1 MQRWTLRS
9 STLSPTRWVSSHAV
23 TYAMHRSPT
32 RTGSLMSPSAPSLH
46 DKLNQLRQRFIDQLP
61 ARLQHT
67 VDQWQQSQASSEAHA
82 RLGPELHRFFHSL
95 KGTGRSLGF
104 ERIALLADQGET
116 ALHEQPP
123 AGDVVERVFA
133 QLAEEQQR
141 LQSLPGQQRAL
152 AAMNSVEF
160 SPKPVQTRSKR
171 QRLIYLCDDEPD
183 QVGQLLHHL
192 RCFGH
197 EVVHFEDT
205 DAFFNAVITRRP
217 DAIIMDVQFPQGHTA
232 GTETLASLNKLTGER
247 LPSIVLSAH
256 GDFHSRLSA
265 VRAGCNGYFTKPVKP
280 LDLMLAVDELTTPID
295 DEPLRI
301 LIVDD
306 EPEVA
311 SYHALLLEQAGMAV
325 QQVNH
330 PADALNAL
338 ERFSPDLLLVD
349 VYMPVCSGEELANII
364 RQQPEHVGLP
374 IIYLSSETDSQKQL
388 SAMTAGVEAFITKP
402 VVPDELVS
410 AVKLRAERLRLLRSL
425 MTRDSMTGLYN
436 HSTTTDLI
444 SKALAQAH
452 RDNTQHAMAMIDI
465 DHFKAVNDTHGH
477 LAGDQ
482 VIITLARLL
491 KTRLRMSD
499 IIGRYGGEE
508 FVVLLKGVSD
518 ARASELIDALR
529 HDFAQVDFH
538 AGGARFRCTFSAGVS
553 SFPTH
558 PSTES
563 LRLSADQALY
573 RAKHQGRNQ
582 VITSTEQDDDGF
594 PTA

>member
-1 MQRWTLRS
+1 
-9 STLSPTRWVSSHAV
+9 
-23 TYAMHRSPT
+23 
-32 RTGSLMSPSAPSLH
+32 MSPSAPSLH
-46 DKLNQLRQRFIDQLP
+46 DKLNQLRQRFISQLP
-61 ARLQHT
+61 ARLQQT
-67 VDQWQQSQASSEAHA
+67 TDQWQQSCSSAEAEA

-104 ERIALLADQGET
+104 ERIALLADQGEA
-116 ALHEQPP
+116 ALNEPIPSAH
-123 AGDVVERVFA
+123 VIERVFV

-152 AAMNSVEF
+152 AALNSVEF
-160 SPKPVQTRSKR
+160 APTPIQTRSKR

-183 QVGQLLHHL
+183 QVSQLLHHL

-205 DAFFNAVITRRP
+205 DAFFNAVISRRP
-217 DAIIMDVQFPQGHTA
+217 DAIIMDVQFPQGNTA
-232 GTETLASLNKLTGER
+232 GTETLTSLNKLTGER
-247 LPSIVLSAH
+247 LPAIVLSAH

-295 DEPLRI
+295 EEPLRV
-301 LIVDD
+301 LVVDD
-306 EPEVA
+306 EPDVA
-311 SYHALLLEQAGMAV
+311 AYHALLLEQAGMVV

-330 PADALNAL
+330 PSDALIAL

-402 VVPDELVS
+402 VVPEELVS

-444 SKALAQAH
+444 SKALAQAY
-452 RDNTQHAMAMIDI
+452 RDDTQHAMAMIDI
-465 DHFKAVNDTHGH
+465 DHFKSINDTHGH

-508 FVVLLKGVSD
+508 FVVLLKGVTD
-518 ARASELIDALR
+518 ERANELIDALR

-553 SFPTH
+553 SFPSH

-582 VITSTEQDDDGF
+582 VVTSTEQDNDRF
-594 PTA
+594 PTD

>member
-1 MQRWTLRS
+1 
-9 STLSPTRWVSSHAV
+9 
-23 TYAMHRSPT
+23 
-32 RTGSLMSPSAPSLH
+32 MSPSAPSLH
-46 DKLNQLRQRFIDQLP
+46 DKLNQLRQRFIEQLP
-61 ARLQHT
+61 ARLQLVT
-67 VDQWQQSQASSEAHA
+67 DQWQQSRTSAEAAA
-82 RLGPELHRFFHSL
+82 RLAPELHRFFHSL

-104 ERIALLADQGET
+104 ERLALLADQGET
-116 ALHEQPP
+116 ALNEPTPSAH
-123 AGDVVERVFA
+123 VIERVFV

-152 AAMNSVEF
+152 AALNSVEF
-160 SPKPVQTRSKR
+160 APTPIKTRSKR
-171 QRLIYLCDDEPD
+171 QRLIYLCDDEAD
-183 QVGQLLHHL
+183 QVSQLLHHL

-197 EVVHFEDT
+197 EVVHFEET
-205 DAFFNAVITRRP
+205 DAFFNAVISRRP
-217 DAIIMDVQFPQGHTA
+217 DAIIMDVQFPQGNTA
-232 GTETLASLNKLTGER
+232 GTETLTSLNKLTGTR
-247 LPSIVLSAH
+247 LPSIVLSSH
-256 GDFHSRLSA
+256 GDFRSRLSA

-280 LDLMLAVDELTTPID
+280 LDLMLAVDELTTPLD
-295 DEPLRI
+295 DEPLRV
-301 LIVDD
+301 LVVDD

-311 SYHALLLEQAGMAV
+311 AYHALLLEQAGMVV

-330 PADALNAL
+330 PSDALIAL

-402 VVPDELVS
+402 VVPEELVS

-444 SKALAQAH
+444 SKALAQAY

-465 DHFKAVNDTHGH
+465 DHFKSVNDTHGH

-491 KTRLRMSD
+491 KTRLRISD

-508 FVVLLKGVSD
+508 FVVLLKGVTD
-518 ARASELIDALR
+518 ERASELIDGLR

-538 AGGARFRCTFSAGVS
+538 AGGACFRCTFSAGIS
-553 SFPTH
+553 SFPTQ

-582 VITSTEQDDDGF
+582 VVTSTEQDDDGF
-594 PTA
+594 PTARL

>member
-1 MQRWTLRS
+1 MS
-9 STLSPTRWVSSHAV
+9 S
-23 TYAMHRSPT
+23 
-32 RTGSLMSPSAPSLH
+32 SASSLH

-61 ARLQHT
+61 ARLQLT
-67 VDQWQQSQASSEAHA
+67 VGLWQQSQASAEAQA
-82 RLGPELHRFFHSL
+82 RLGPKLHRFFHSL

-104 ERIALLADQGET
+104 ERIALLAEQGEA
-116 ALHEQPP
+116 ALDGQAP
-123 AGDVVERVFA
+123 AGQVVEQVFVH
-133 QLAEEQQR
+133 LAEEQQR
-141 LQSLPGQQRAL
+141 LQSLPEQQRAL
-152 AAMNSVEF
+152 AAMTSVEF
-160 SPKPVQTRSKR
+160 SPKPVQARSKR

-183 QVGQLLHHL
+183 QVSQLLHHL

-205 DAFFNAVITRRP
+205 DTFFNAVITRRP
-217 DAIIMDVQFPQGHTA
+217 DAIIMDVQFPQGNTA
-232 GTETLASLNKLTGER
+232 GTETLASLNKLTGEP

-280 LDLMLAVDELTTPID
+280 LDLMLAVDELTTPSD
-295 DEPLRI
+295 EEPLRI

-311 SYHALLLEQAGMAV
+311 AYHALLLEQAGMAV
-325 QQVNH
+325 QQVNP
-330 PADALNAL
+330 PADALTAL

-402 VVPDELVS
+402 VIPDELVS
-410 AVKLRAERLRLLRSL
+410 AVTLRAERLRLLRSL

-436 HSTTTDLI
+436 HSTTTELI

-452 RDNTQHAMAMIDI
+452 RDNTEHAMAMIDI

-518 ARASELIDALR
+518 ERACALIDALR

-538 AGGARFRCTFSAGVS
+538 AGGTRFRCTFSAGIS
-553 SFPTH
+553 RFPNH

-582 VITSTEQDDDGF
+582 VVTSTEQDDDGL
-594 PTA
+594 PTDCP

>member
-1 MQRWTLRS
+1 MS
-9 STLSPTRWVSSHAV
+9 S
-23 TYAMHRSPT
+23 
-32 RTGSLMSPSAPSLH
+32 SASSLH

-61 ARLQHT
+61 ARLQLT
-67 VDQWQQSQASSEAHA
+67 VGLWQQSQASAEAQA

-104 ERIALLADQGET
+104 ERIALLAEQGEA
-116 ALHEQPP
+116 ALDGQAP
-123 AGDVVERVFA
+123 AGQVVEQVFVH
-133 QLAEEQQR
+133 LAEEQQR
-141 LQSLPGQQRAL
+141 LQSLPEQQRAL
-152 AAMNSVEF
+152 AAMTSVEF

-183 QVGQLLHHL
+183 QVSQLLHHL

-205 DAFFNAVITRRP
+205 DTFFNAVITRRP
-217 DAIIMDVQFPQGHTA
+217 DAIIMDVQFPQGNTA
-232 GTETLASLNKLTGER
+232 GTETLASLNKLTGEP

-280 LDLMLAVDELTTPID
+280 LDLMLAVDELTTPSD
-295 DEPLRI
+295 EEPLRI

-311 SYHALLLEQAGMAV
+311 AYHALLLEQAGMAV

-330 PADALNAL
+330 PTDALTAL

-402 VVPDELVS
+402 VIPDELVS
-410 AVKLRAERLRLLRSL
+410 AVTLRAERLRLLRSL

-436 HSTTTDLI
+436 HSTTTELI

-452 RDNTQHAMAMIDI
+452 RDNTEHAMAMIDI

-518 ARASELIDALR
+518 ERACELIDALR

-538 AGGARFRCTFSAGVS
+538 AGGTRFRCTFSAGIS
-553 SFPTH
+553 RFPNH

-582 VITSTEQDDDGF
+582 VVTSTEQDDDGL
-594 PTA
+594 PTDCP

>member
-1 MQRWTLRS
+1 MS
-9 STLSPTRWVSSHAV
+9 S
-23 TYAMHRSPT
+23 
-32 RTGSLMSPSAPSLH
+32 SASSLH
-46 DKLNQLRQRFIDQLP
+46 VKLNQLRQRFIDQLP
-61 ARLQHT
+61 ARLQLT
-67 VDQWQQSQASSEAHA
+67 VGLWQQSQASAEAQA

-104 ERIALLADQGET
+104 ERIALLAEQGEA
-116 ALHEQPP
+116 ALDGQAP
-123 AGDVVERVFA
+123 AGQVVEQVFVH
-133 QLAEEQQR
+133 LAEEQQR
-141 LQSLPGQQRAL
+141 LQSLPEQQRAL
-152 AAMNSVEF
+152 AAMTSVEF

-183 QVGQLLHHL
+183 QVSQLLHHL

-205 DAFFNAVITRRP
+205 DTFFNAVITRRP
-217 DAIIMDVQFPQGHTA
+217 DAIIMDVQFPQGNTA
-232 GTETLASLNKLTGER
+232 GTETLASLNKLTGEP

-280 LDLMLAVDELTTPID
+280 LDLMLAVDELTTPSD
-295 DEPLRI
+295 EEPLRI

-311 SYHALLLEQAGMAV
+311 AYHALLLEQAGMAV

-330 PADALNAL
+330 PADALTAL

-402 VVPDELVS
+402 VIPDELVS
-410 AVKLRAERLRLLRSL
+410 AVTLRAERLRLLRSL

-436 HSTTTDLI
+436 HSTTTELI

-452 RDNTQHAMAMIDI
+452 RDNTEHAMAMIDI

-518 ARASELIDALR
+518 ERACALIDALR

-538 AGGARFRCTFSAGVS
+538 AGGTRFRCTFSAGIS
-553 SFPTH
+553 RFPNH

-582 VITSTEQDDDGF
+582 VVTSTEQDDDGL
-594 PTA
+594 PTDCP

>member
-123 AGDVVERVFA
+123 AGDVVERVFV

>member
-1 MQRWTLRS
+1 MS
-9 STLSPTRWVSSHAV
+9 S
-23 TYAMHRSPT
+23 
-32 RTGSLMSPSAPSLH
+32 SASSLH

-61 ARLQHT
+61 ARLQLT
-67 VDQWQQSQASSEAHA
+67 VGLWQQSQASAEAQA

-104 ERIALLADQGET
+104 ERIALLAEQGEA
-116 ALHEQPP
+116 ALDGQAP
-123 AGDVVERVFA
+123 AGQVVEQVFVH
-133 QLAEEQQR
+133 LAEEQQR
-141 LQSLPGQQRAL
+141 LQSLPEQQRAL
-152 AAMNSVEF
+152 AAMTSVEF

-183 QVGQLLHHL
+183 QVSQLLHHL

-205 DAFFNAVITRRP
+205 DTFFNAVITRRP
-217 DAIIMDVQFPQGHTA
+217 DAIIMDVQFPQGNTA
-232 GTETLASLNKLTGER
+232 GTETLASLNKLTGEP

-280 LDLMLAVDELTTPID
+280 LDLMLAVDELTTPSD
-295 DEPLRI
+295 EEPLRI

-311 SYHALLLEQAGMAV
+311 AYHALLLEQAGMAV

-330 PADALNAL
+330 PADALTAL

-402 VVPDELVS
+402 VIPDELVS
-410 AVKLRAERLRLLRSL
+410 AVTLRAERLRLLRSL

-436 HSTTTDLI
+436 HSTTTELI

-452 RDNTQHAMAMIDI
+452 RDNTEHAMAMIDI

-518 ARASELIDALR
+518 ERACELIDALR

-538 AGGARFRCTFSAGVS
+538 AGGTRFRCTFSAGIS
-553 SFPTH
+553 RFPNH

-582 VITSTEQDDDGF
+582 VVTSKEQDDDGL
-594 PTA
+594 PTDCP

>member
-1 MQRWTLRS
+1 MS
-9 STLSPTRWVSSHAV
+9 S
-23 TYAMHRSPT
+23 
-32 RTGSLMSPSAPSLH
+32 SASSLH

-61 ARLQHT
+61 ARLQLT
-67 VDQWQQSQASSEAHA
+67 VGLWQQSQASAEAQA

-104 ERIALLADQGET
+104 ERIALLAEQGEA
-116 ALHEQPP
+116 ALDGQAP
-123 AGDVVERVFA
+123 AGQVVEQVFVH
-133 QLAEEQQR
+133 LAEEQQR
-141 LQSLPGQQRAL
+141 LQSLPEQQRAL
-152 AAMNSVEF
+152 AAMTSVEF

-183 QVGQLLHHL
+183 QVSQLLHHL

-205 DAFFNAVITRRP
+205 DTFFNAVITRRP
-217 DAIIMDVQFPQGHTA
+217 DAIIMDVQFPQGNTA
-232 GTETLASLNKLTGER
+232 GTETLASLNKLTGEP

-280 LDLMLAVDELTTPID
+280 LDLMLAVDELTTPSD
-295 DEPLRI
+295 EEPLRI

-311 SYHALLLEQAGMAV
+311 AYHALLLEQAGMAV
-325 QQVNH
+325 QQVNP
-330 PADALNAL
+330 PADALTAL

-402 VVPDELVS
+402 VIPDELVS
-410 AVKLRAERLRLLRSL
+410 AVTLRAERLRLLRSL

-436 HSTTTDLI
+436 HSTTTELI

-518 ARASELIDALR
+518 ERACALIDALR

-538 AGGARFRCTFSAGVS
+538 AGGTRFRCTFSAGIS
-553 SFPTH
+553 RFPNH

-582 VITSTEQDDDGF
+582 VVTSTEQDDDGL
-594 PTA
+594 PTDCP

>member
-1 MQRWTLRS
+1 MS
-9 STLSPTRWVSSHAV
+9 S
-23 TYAMHRSPT
+23 
-32 RTGSLMSPSAPSLH
+32 SASSLH

-61 ARLQHT
+61 ARLQLT
-67 VDQWQQSQASSEAHA
+67 VGLWQQSQASAEAQA
-82 RLGPELHRFFHSL
+82 RLGPELHRFFHGL

-104 ERIALLADQGET
+104 ERIALLAEQGEA
-116 ALHEQPP
+116 ALDGQAP
-123 AGDVVERVFA
+123 AGQVVEQVFVH
-133 QLAEEQQR
+133 LAEEQQR
-141 LQSLPGQQRAL
+141 LQSLPEQQRAL
-152 AAMNSVEF
+152 AAMTSVEF

-183 QVGQLLHHL
+183 QVSQLLHHL

-205 DAFFNAVITRRP
+205 DTFFNAVITRRP
-217 DAIIMDVQFPQGHTA
+217 DAIIMDVQFPQGNTA
-232 GTETLASLNKLTGER
+232 GTETLASLNKLTGEP

-280 LDLMLAVDELTTPID
+280 LDLMLAVDELTTPSD
-295 DEPLRI
+295 EEPLRI

-311 SYHALLLEQAGMAV
+311 AYHALLLEQAGMAV

-330 PADALNAL
+330 PADALTAL

-402 VVPDELVS
+402 VIPDELVS
-410 AVKLRAERLRLLRSL
+410 AVTLRAERLRLLRSL

-436 HSTTTDLI
+436 HSTTTELI

-452 RDNTQHAMAMIDI
+452 RDNTEHAMAMIDI

-518 ARASELIDALR
+518 ERACELIDALR

-538 AGGARFRCTFSAGVS
+538 AGGTRFRCTFSAGIS
-553 SFPTH
+553 RFPNH

-582 VITSTEQDDDGF
+582 VVTSTEQDDDGL
-594 PTA
+594 PTDCP